1 MIYAFYA
8 LIACNILVFVLSL
21 IAIRRVGNV
30 LRATSD
36 LDWQAV
42 ANITGDISSVKKTI
56 QTLNNRLN
64 GMNKATIDEDDIVKQ
79 MIAATKPD
87 LRQVGG

>member
-1 MIYAFYA
+1 MDYVIYA
-8 LIACNILVFVLSL
+8 LIACNILVFAASL
-21 IAIRRVGNV
+21 IAIRRVGKV
-30 LRATSD
+30 LRSTHD

-64 GMNKATIDEDDIVKQ
+64 GMNKATIDEEDIVKQ
-79 MIAATKPD
+79 MMQAVKPE

>member
-8 LIACNILVFVLSL
+8 LIACNFLVIGLSL
-21 IAIRRVGNV
+21 IAIARVGRV
-30 LRATSD
+30 LRSTSD

-79 MIAATKPD
+79 MIAAHKPD